1 MSKGFD
7 IRAFRLRQAAQRD
20 RHQKLYKGKEGG
32 LGQFKEE
39 DDFGVSMPTMSLERG
54 EQLQIDHEQVIR
66 DFNNEELIKK
76 DEEISMQKRTQFS
89 FGGQSVK
96 DRIQKRKQNSK
107 LGNEFQKLEKIIKTK
122 KGEVDDES
130 EHEVEEAD
138 ESAVNKRQK
147 TS

>member
-1 MSKGFD
+1 
-7 IRAFRLRQAAQRD
+7 
-20 RHQKLYKGKEGG
+20 
-32 LGQFKEE
+32 
-39 DDFGVSMPTMSLERG
+39 
-54 EQLQIDHEQVIR
+54 
-66 DFNNEELIKK
+66 
-76 DEEISMQKRTQFS
+76 MQKRTQFS